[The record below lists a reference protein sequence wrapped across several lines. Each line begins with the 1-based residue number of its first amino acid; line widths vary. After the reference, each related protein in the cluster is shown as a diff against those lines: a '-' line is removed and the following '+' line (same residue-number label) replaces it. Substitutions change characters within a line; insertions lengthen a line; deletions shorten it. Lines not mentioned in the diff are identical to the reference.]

1 MFKSLIYIEF
11 RAWFGLVTSS
21 KIDKDAKAQMAA
33 SFGQMNQEISID
45 MMYSILYSI
54 INHTVG
60 DPKTRFRRKEDE
72 CYLSDFKTAYKDYDF
87 KNKNTTNMDYI
98 MMIGDKPDKQKEE
111 EEENEV

>member
-1 MFKSLIYIEF
+1 
-11 RAWFGLVTSS
+11 
-21 KIDKDAKAQMAA
+21 
-33 SFGQMNQEISID
+33 

-60 DPKTRFRRKEDE
+60 DPKTRFRRKEDD

-98 MMIGDKPDKQKEE
+98 MMIGDKPDKKKEE